1 VIRVAEDPHFAF
13 AFVVAVVCFLF
24 SSKRVVIS
32 TEAAHALREQR
43 SGEIRFSTKALHSLD
58 APIAVVLCCCRWD
71 QSRASAR
78 V

>member
-1 VIRVAEDPHFAF
+1 VIRVAEDSHFAF

-58 APIAVVLCCCRWD
+58 ARIAVVLCCCRWD
-71 QSRASAR
+71 
-78 V
+78 